1 MNSFFKKSGQQFS
14 LNSELVVKFSQR
26 VIIGSINT
34 IPALFQLLVLRPR
47 AFPFL
52 GKYDCECIRQHEVFI
67 EDSVFSSPTRYDS
80 DTIQYMV
87 I

>member
-1 MNSFFKKSGQQFS
+1 M
-14 LNSELVVKFSQR
+14 FSQR

-52 GKYDCECIRQHEVFI
+52 GKYDCECIRQHEVLI